1 MLSIGNRCPASNN
14 AALSI
19 VLSLRDF
26 LCSAY
31 YFFLFV
37 SSAILLARPGPLL
50 HSTLTLK
57 RCRLP
62 PFDAVVTILSHHD
75 VGSGLPTRETNSAR
89 TGYYL
94 WGAGQGFAITR
105 RGENRGQGYGSDPIW
120 KRHSMAPRCRRPGQ
134 TAHPRAVRLSATQ
147 TARK

>member
-1 MLSIGNRCPASNN
+1 MLPIGNRCPASNT
-14 AALSI
+14 ATLFI
-19 VLSLRDF
+19 VARFSLQH
-26 LCSAY
+26 
-31 YFFLFV
+31 
-37 SSAILLARPGPLL
+37 PLL
-50 HSTLTLK
+50 FPFRFISNFSTPSGPAIHSTLALE

-62 PFDAVVTILSHHD
+62 PLPAVVTILSHHD

-120 KRHSMAPRCRRPGQ
+120 KRHSMAPRCRRPGE
-134 TAHPRAVRLSATQ
+134 TADPRAVRLSTTQ